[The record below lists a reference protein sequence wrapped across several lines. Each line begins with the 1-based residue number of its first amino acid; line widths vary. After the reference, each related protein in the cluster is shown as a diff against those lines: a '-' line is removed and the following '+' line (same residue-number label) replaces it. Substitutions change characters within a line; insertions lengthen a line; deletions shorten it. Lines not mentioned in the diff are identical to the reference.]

1 MGIFD
6 KGVGMELLIGGRAQ
20 GKLDVALVKYPEAFV
35 FDEEI
40 IQDKRINEFLNEKDL
55 QDQVLVWNHFHLYVK
70 KSLALGY
77 GPEKIWEEVFSI
89 LQSFP
94 KLIII
99 SDEIGNG
106 IVPMD
111 RDERRYRE
119 ETGRILCK
127 LAKEATEVE
136 RIFCGI
142 PQTIYFKKT

>member
-1 MGIFD
+1 
-6 KGVGMELLIGGRAQ
+6 MELLIGGRAQ
-20 GKLDVALVKYPEAFV
+20 GKLDVALQRYPKAFV

-40 IQDKRINEFLNEKDL
+40 IQDEKINEALSKKDL
-55 QDQVLVWNHFHLYVK
+55 RDQALIWNHFHLYVK
-70 KSLALGY
+70 KALALGFE
-77 GPEKIWEEVFSI
+77 PEKIWKEVLGI

-94 KLIII
+94 QVIII

-127 LAKEATEVE
+127 LAKEAAGVE

-142 PQTIYFKKT
+142 PQKIK